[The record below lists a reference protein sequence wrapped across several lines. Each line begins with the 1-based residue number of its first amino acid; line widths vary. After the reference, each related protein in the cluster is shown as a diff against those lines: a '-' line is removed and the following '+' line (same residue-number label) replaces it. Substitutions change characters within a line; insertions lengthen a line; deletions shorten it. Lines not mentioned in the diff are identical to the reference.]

1 MRIDIPDEKTFVH
14 QSIIPVR
21 WGDMDA
27 LGHVNNAV
35 YFRYIE
41 QARIDWLD
49 TFGLKVTQGDE
60 GVVVV
65 NAFCN
70 FLKSIEYP
78 AELLIKTYIDNPS
91 RVSLDT
97 FNLISLT
104 SDPDTLYA
112 CGGATMVWVDFKNQK
127 ACKWPEDIS
136 RQFSQVEQASS
147 KT

>member
-1 MRIDIPDEKTFVH
+1 MRIDIPENKIFVH
-14 QSIIPVR
+14 ESTIPVR

-41 QARIDWLD
+41 QARINWLD
-49 TFGLKVTQGDE
+49 SFGLPVSQNGQ

-78 AELLIKTYIDNPS
+78 AEILVKTYIANPT
-91 RVSLDT
+91 RTSLET

-104 SDPDTLYA
+104 QDPATLYA
-112 CGGATMVWVDFKNQK
+112 AGGATMVWVDFGSQR
-127 ACKWPEDIS
+127 AAKWPLEIS
-136 RQFSQVEQASS
+136 ARFPTE
-147 KT
+147 